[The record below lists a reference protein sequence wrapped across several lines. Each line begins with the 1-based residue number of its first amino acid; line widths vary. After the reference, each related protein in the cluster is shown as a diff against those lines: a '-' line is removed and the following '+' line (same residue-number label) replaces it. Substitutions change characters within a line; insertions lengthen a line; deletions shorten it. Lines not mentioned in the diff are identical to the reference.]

1 MPSLPYNQ
9 RWLRGLAV
17 YRPPHEPMRT
27 ADYDVAELPDD
38 TAAKGFVVEHD
49 YSGSYPAARWRF
61 GLFCRGVLQGVAV
74 FSHPCNDRVLTSI
87 FPGRA
92 TDSVELGRFVL
103 LDEVP
108 GNGESWMLGRC
119 FTLLRREGLAGVVA
133 FSDPCRRLN
142 RQGVPVF
149 GGHVGTI
156 YQAHNAAY
164 LGRGTPRTLTL
175 LPDGSVL
182 SDRAQQKVRS
192 ADRGVAYAVRRLVE
206 CGAAP
211 PAAHE
216 PQLLRSWLREWRTR
230 LCRVVRHRGNHKYAW
245 ALNRRARCPPRL
257 PSPHKV
263 DPGTA
268 TPGLRDHAADRVAPG
283 RTHKP

>member
-1 MPSLPYNQ
+1 MLPLLFNQ
-9 RWLRGLAV
+9 RWRLGFAS
-17 YRPPHEPMRT
+17 YRPPDEPIRT
-27 ADYDVAELPDD
+27 AEYDVTELSED
-38 TAAKGFVVEHD
+38 TAAKAFVREQH

-61 GLFCRGVLQGVAV
+61 GLFRRGVLQGVAV
-74 FSHPCNDRVLTSI
+74 FSHPCNDRVLTSV

-119 FTLLRREGLAGVVA
+119 FRLLRREGLAGVVA

-142 RQGVPVF
+142 RDGVPVF

-156 YQAHNAAY
+156 YQAHNGVY

-182 SDRAQQKVRS
+182 SDRAPQK
-192 ADRGVAYAVRRLVE
+192 
-206 CGAAP
+206 
-211 PAAHE
+211 
-216 PQLLRSWLREWRTR
+216 
-230 LCRVVRHRGNHKYAW
+230 
-245 ALNRRARCPPRL
+245 
-257 PSPHKV
+257 
-263 DPGTA
+263 
-268 TPGLRDHAADRVAPG
+268 
-283 RTHKP
+283 